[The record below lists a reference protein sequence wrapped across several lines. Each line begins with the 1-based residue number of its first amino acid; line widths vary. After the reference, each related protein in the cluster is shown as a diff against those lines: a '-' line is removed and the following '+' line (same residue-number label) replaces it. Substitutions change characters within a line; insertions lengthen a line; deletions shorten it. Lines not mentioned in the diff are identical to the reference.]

1 MATKTHQQ
9 HRRVHQSHN
18 SLQEDLPLAGSS
30 SDSAVAM
37 LPAVDQ
43 DAVMSPDHLLE
54 VCPECHSG
62 DLKPSEGR
70 LKCMVCGFSRCG

>member
-1 MATKTHQQ
+1 MADVIAQAIELHMQAKAGI
-9 HRRVHQSHN
+9 
-18 SLQEDLPLAGSS
+18 QEDLPLAGSS